1 MQLAVFS
8 AKPYDKK
15 YLTSARA
22 TELNNN
28 STTSSTSTSTSTTTD
43 IEVVYHEFALS
54 LETVSLAKGASA
66 VCVFVNDDLGAPV
79 LSSLH
84 ASGVRAVLLR
94 CAGFNNVDLGAA
106 QALGLFVAHVPA
118 YSPEAVAEFAVAQI
132 QTLNRHTHRA
142 YNRVREGNFSLQ
154 GLLGRTLHGKT
165 VGVVGTG
172 RIGVAFARIM
182 TGFGCRLL
190 AHDVFENPE
199 FAEGCGGAYVPLEEL
214 LAASDFVS
222 LHCPLTEKTRHIIN
236 DETLE
241 RMKPGAMLV
250 NTSRGGLIDTRAVI
264 AALKRK
270 HLGGLALD
278 VYEGEGAL
286 FYNDH
291 SGHIIDDDELMR
303 LTTFHNVLVCG
314 HQAFFTEEALREI
327 AEGTMENLNDFLRG
341 RQCKYALVQDQVGKP
356 LVRKESV
363 PIRI

>member
-15 YLTSARA
+15 YLTSTRA
-22 TELNNN
+22 TELDNATN
-28 STTSSTSTSTSTTTD
+28 

-54 LETVSLAKGASA
+54 LETVPLAKGASA
-66 VCVFVNDDLGAPV
+66 VCVFVNDDLGADV
-79 LSSLH
+79 LESLH
-84 ASGVRAVLLR
+84 ASGIRAILLR
-94 CAGFNNVDLGAA
+94 CAGYNNVDLEAA
-106 QALGLFVAHVPA
+106 QRLGLFVANVPS

-132 QTLNRHTHRA
+132 QTLNRNTHRA

-154 GLLGRTLHGKT
+154 GLLGRTLNGKT
-165 VGVVGTG
+165 VGIIGTG
-172 RIGVAFARIM
+172 RIGVAFSRIM
-182 TGFGCRLL
+182 HGFGCRLL
-190 AHDVFENPE
+190 AYDVFENDD
-199 FAEGCGGAYVPLEEL
+199 FKKYGAYTDLDTL
-214 LAASDFVS
+214 LSESDFVS

-236 DETLE
+236 DETLAK
-241 RMKPGAMLV
+241 MKNGAMLV
-250 NTSRGGLIDTRAVI
+250 NTSRGGLINTKAVI

-327 AEGTMENLNDFLRG
+327 AEGTIRNLSDFLHDR
-341 RQCKYALVQDQVGKP
+341 RCKNALVQDQAGSE
-356 LVRKESV
+356 LIRRDSV

>member
-22 TELNNN
+22 TELN
-28 STTSSTSTSTSTTTD
+28 TTTN
-43 IEVVYHEFALS
+43 IEVIFHEFALS
-54 LETVSLAKGASA
+54 LETVPLAKGASA

-79 LSSLH
+79 LESLH

-94 CAGFNNVDLGAA
+94 CAGYNNVDLDAA
-106 QALGLFVAHVPA
+106 QRLGLFVANVPS

-132 QTLNRHTHRA
+132 QTLNRNTHRA

-165 VGVVGTG
+165 VGVLGTG

-182 TGFGCRLL
+182 HGFGCKLL
-190 AHDVFENPE
+190 AYDVFENPE
-199 FAEGCGGAYVPLEEL
+199 FKNYGEYAASLDHL
-214 LAASDFVS
+214 LSSSDFVS

-236 DETLE
+236 DDTLAK
-241 RMKPGAMLV
+241 MKPGAMLV
-250 NTSRGGLIDTRAVI
+250 NTSRGGLINTKAVI

-327 AEGTMENLNDFLRG
+327 AEGTIANLNDFLHG
-341 RQCKYALVQDQVGKP
+341 RQCKYALVQDKVGTP
-356 LVRKESV
+356 LVRRESV

>member
-8 AKPYDKK
+8 AKSYDKK

-22 TELNNN
+22 TELH
-28 STTSSTSTSTSTTTD
+28 SSTGID
-43 IEVVYHEFALS
+43 IVYHEFALS

-66 VCVFVNDDLGAPV
+66 ICVFVNDDLGAAV
-79 LSSLH
+79 LDSLH
-84 ASGVRAVLLR
+84 ASGVRAILLR
-94 CAGFNNVDLGAA
+94 CAGYNNVDLQAA
-106 QALGLFVAHVPA
+106 QRLGLFVANVPS

-132 QTLNRHTHRA
+132 QTLNRNTHRA
-142 YNRVREGNFSLQ
+142 YNRVREGNFTLQ

-165 VGVVGTG
+165 VGVIGTG

-182 TGFGCRLL
+182 NGFGCQLI
-190 AHDVFENPE
+190 AFDPFENDD
-199 FAEGCGGAYVPLEEL
+199 FKKYGTYTDLDTL
-214 LAASDFVS
+214 LSSSDFVS
-222 LHCPLTEKTRHIIN
+222 LHCPLTDKTQHIIN
-236 DETLE
+236 DSTLSK
-241 RMKPGAMLV
+241 MKQGAMLV
-250 NTSRGGLIDTRAVI
+250 NTSRGGLIETRAVI
-264 AALKRK
+264 AALKSK

-327 AEGTMENLNDFLRG
+327 ADGTIRNLDDFLTR
-341 RQCKYALVQDQVGKP
+341 RKCEHALVQDLDVGGP
-356 LVRKESV
+356 TLVRKDTV

>member
-8 AKPYDKK
+8 AKPYDKT

-22 TELNNN
+22 AELDNAAG
-28 STTSSTSTSTSTTTD
+28 
-43 IEVVYHEFALS
+43 IEIIYHEFALS
-54 LETVSLAKGASA
+54 LDTVPLAKGASA

-79 LSSLH
+79 LESLH

-94 CAGFNNVDLGAA
+94 CAGYNNVDMAAA
-106 QALGLFVAHVPA
+106 QRLGLFVANVPS

-132 QTLNRHTHRA
+132 QTLNRNTHRA

-182 TGFGCRLL
+182 HGFGCRLL
-190 AHDVFENPE
+190 AYDLFENDE
-199 FAEGCGGAYVPLEEL
+199 FKKYGAYTDLDTL
-214 LAASDFVS
+214 LSSSDFVS
-222 LHCPLTEKTRHIIN
+222 LHCPLTNETRHIIN
-236 DETLE
+236 DATLAK
-241 RMKPGAMLV
+241 MKKGAMLV
-250 NTSRGGLIDTRAVI
+250 NTSRGGLIKTKAVI

-278 VYEGEGAL
+278 VYEGESAL

-327 AEGTMENLNDFLRG
+327 ADGTIRNLSDFLHR
-341 RQCKYALVQDQVGKP
+341 RQCKFALVQEAGP
-356 LVRKESV
+356 TLARKDSV

>member
-15 YLTSARA
+15 YLTTTRAGEVDGSA
-22 TELNNN
+22 N
-28 STTSSTSTSTSTTTD
+28 

-54 LETVSLAKGASA
+54 LETVPLAKGASA
-66 VCVFVNDDLGAPV
+66 VCVFVNDDLGAHV
-79 LSSLH
+79 LESLH
-84 ASGVRAVLLR
+84 ANGVRAILLR
-94 CAGFNNVDLGAA
+94 CAGYNNVDLEAA
-106 QALGLFVAHVPA
+106 QRLGLFVANVPS

-132 QTLNRHTHRA
+132 QTLNRNTHRA

-154 GLLGRTLHGKT
+154 GLLGRTLNGKT
-165 VGVVGTG
+165 VGVLGTG
-172 RIGVAFARIM
+172 RIGVAFSRIM
-182 TGFGCRLL
+182 YGFGCRLL
-190 AHDVFENPE
+190 AYDVFENDE
-199 FAEGCGGAYVPLEEL
+199 FKKYGTYTDLDAL
-214 LAASDFVS
+214 LSESDFVS

-236 DETLE
+236 DETLSK
-241 RMKPGAMLV
+241 MKKGAMLV
-250 NTSRGGLIDTRAVI
+250 NTSRGGLINTKAVI

-327 AEGTMENLNDFLRG
+327 AEGTIRNLSEFLHG
-341 RQCKYALVQDQVGKP
+341 KQCKNALVQGQVGSS
-356 LVRKESV
+356 LFRRDSV

>member
-8 AKPYDKK
+8 AKSYDKK
-15 YLTSARA
+15 YLTSTRA
-22 TELNNN
+22 TELDNATN
-28 STTSSTSTSTSTTTD
+28 

-54 LETVSLAKGASA
+54 LETVPLAKGASA
-66 VCVFVNDDLGAPV
+66 VCVFVNDDLGADV
-79 LSSLH
+79 LESLH
-84 ASGVRAVLLR
+84 ASGVRAILLR
-94 CAGFNNVDLGAA
+94 CAGYNNVDLEAA
-106 QALGLFVAHVPA
+106 QRLGLFVANVPS

-132 QTLNRHTHRA
+132 QTLNRNTHRA

-154 GLLGRTLHGKT
+154 GLLGRTLNGKT
-165 VGVVGTG
+165 VGVIGTG
-172 RIGVAFARIM
+172 RIGVAFSRIM
-182 TGFGCRLL
+182 NGFGCRLI
-190 AHDVFENPE
+190 AYDVFENDD
-199 FAEGCGGAYVPLEEL
+199 FKKYGTYTDLDTL
-214 LAASDFVS
+214 LSESDFVS
-222 LHCPLTEKTRHIIN
+222 LHCPLTEKTRYIIN
-236 DETLE
+236 DESLSK
-241 RMKPGAMLV
+241 MKKGAMLV
-250 NTSRGGLIDTRAVI
+250 NTSRGGLINTKAVI

-327 AEGTMENLNDFLRG
+327 AEGTIRNLSDFLHDR
-341 RQCKYALVQDQVGKP
+341 RCKNALVQDQAGSE
-356 LVRKESV
+356 LVKRGSV